1 MEAMKIITGLV
12 LAMVGAVLLMCEP
25 SDTLASLNWLLVLVL
40 TKTGG
45 IACLWCAWRMTREL
59 VEGVSHAD

>member
-1 MEAMKIITGLV
+1 MSAGKILLSMV

-45 IACLWCAWRMTREL
+45 VACLWAAYRLTRKIME
-59 VEGVSHAD
+59 VMSHAD

>member
-1 MEAMKIITGLV
+1 MSAGKILLSMV

-25 SDTLASLNWLLVLVL
+25 SDTLASLNWLLVLLL

-59 VEGVSHAD
+59 VEGVSHAE

>member
-1 MEAMKIITGLV
+1 MSAGKIIFGMV

-25 SDTLASLNWLLVLVL
+25 SDALAGIDWLLVLVL

-59 VEGVSHAD
+59 VEGVSHAE

>member
-1 MEAMKIITGLV
+1 MSAGKIIFGMV

-25 SDTLASLNWLLVLVL
+25 SDTLESLSWLLVLVL

-45 IACLWCAWRMTREL
+45 MACLWCAWRMTREL
-59 VEGVSHAD
+59 VEGVSHAE

>member
-1 MEAMKIITGLV
+1 MV
-12 LAMVGAVLLMCEP
+12 LAMVGAILLMCEP
-25 SDTLASLNWLLVLVL
+25 SDTLASLDWLLVLVL

-59 VEGVSHAD
+59 VEGVSHAE

>member
-1 MEAMKIITGLV
+1 MSAGKILLAMV

-25 SDTLASLNWLLVLVL
+25 SDTLANLDWLLVLVL

-45 IACLWCAWRMTREL
+45 FAFLWGAWRMTREL
-59 VEGVSHAD
+59 VEGASHAE

>member
-1 MEAMKIITGLV
+1 MSAGKILLAMV

-25 SDTLASLNWLLVLVL
+25 SDVLAGINWLLVLVL

-45 IACLWCAWRMTREL
+45 MACLWCAWRMTREL
-59 VEGVSHAD
+59 VEGVSNAE